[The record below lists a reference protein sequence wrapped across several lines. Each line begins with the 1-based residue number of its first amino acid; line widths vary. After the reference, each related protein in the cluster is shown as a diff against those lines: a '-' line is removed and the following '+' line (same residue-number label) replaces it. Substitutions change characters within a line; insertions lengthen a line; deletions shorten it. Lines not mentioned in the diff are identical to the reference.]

1 MSDKPFR
8 TYKELIVKLRD
19 EKKLVIDKEDE
30 EKVIGLLKKY
40 SYFSMISGY
49 KALFKQEDGTYM
61 PDTHIDDILA
71 LYKFDDTLRDE
82 FFHAIQ
88 IVEKNIKSL
97 LSYAFVALY
106 GDDQAAYLSPASY
119 DEKPGTKNTIKRK
132 TEIRKLVSTL
142 FSIVI
147 PPSDHRYIQHQWD
160 KHGNVPLWVA
170 VKALTLGNVSKMYSL
185 CKASVQSDVAKEF
198 PGVSS
203 ENLVG
208 MLDMLTRVRNV
219 CAHNERLYDFS
230 VIDKRAIPN
239 FPVHA
244 ALGISKSKAG
254 LYKQGKTDLFAS
266 LICLKYLLD
275 AEDFVHMCSN
285 IASAISKLC
294 SETKKIPPNK
304 ILSCMGF
311 PTNWMDI
318 SLGT

>member
-8 TYKELIVKLRD
+8 TYEELIVKLRD
-19 EKKLVIDKEDE
+19 EKKLVIEKEDE
-30 EKVIGLLKKY
+30 VRVIGLLKKY

-49 KALFKQEDGTYM
+49 KALLKQADGTYM
-61 PDTHIDDILA
+61 PNTRIDDILA
-71 LYKFDDTLRDE
+71 LYEFDDALRDE

-88 IVEKNIKSL
+88 IVEKNVKSL
-97 LSYAFVALY
+97 LSYSFVARY
-106 GDDQAAYLSPASY
+106 GDNQAAYLSPASY
-119 DEKPGTKNTIKRK
+119 DEKVGTKNAGKRK

-147 PPSDHRYIQHQWD
+147 PPSDHKYIQHQWD

-185 CKASVQSDVAKEF
+185 CESSVQSDVAKEF
-198 PGVSS
+198 SAVSS
-203 ENLVG
+203 EDLVG

-244 ALGISKSKAG
+244 ALGIAKSKAG
-254 LYKQGKTDLFAS
+254 LYKQGKTDLFAA

-275 AEDFVHMCSN
+275 TDDFARMCTN
-285 IASAISKLC
+285 IASALTRLC

-304 ILSCMGF
+304 ILSCMGC
-311 PTNWMDI
+311 PMNWLDI
-318 SLGT
+318 TK